1 MFIVNYLLS
10 SMKSFFIL
18 LLFLP
23 CLVLAQQ
30 VADPDFDYP
39 INKPSYAHGKGPL
52 VLIDEAHNNF
62 HTREG
67 RYAAFARLLEADG
80 YQVSSLSSTI
90 TASALSK
97 AKLLVISNPI
107 HESDLNN
114 WVLPNPSA
122 YTSTEIEAIEKWVS
136 EGGRLFLIADHMP
149 FGGGAGDLAKAF
161 GFEFGNG
168 FARNPAVQGWDLF
181 TKENGGLLTHEISE
195 GISQVASF
203 TGQAFTK
210 PEKAIGII
218 RFPKGYI
225 SLRPDTA
232 WRFNADTPRVD
243 IEGQY
248 QGAVMHHGQGKLAVF
263 GEAAMFTT
271 QLAGARRM
279 KVGMNARG
287 AEQNA
292 PFLVNLMCWLVQ

>member
-1 MFIVNYLLS
+1 MKRLLVV
-10 SMKSFFIL
+10 F
-18 LLFLP
+18 LLFP
-23 CLVLAQQ
+23 MCMWGQQ
-30 VADPDFDYP
+30 VADPDFKYEDLVARYV
-39 INKPSYAHGKGPL
+39 AGEGPL

-67 RYAAFARLLEADG
+67 RYAPFAEVLENYG
-80 YQVSSLSSTI
+80 LQVGSLSKSI
-90 TASALSK
+90 TRESLQGVS
-97 AKLLVISNPI
+97 LLVISNPI
-107 HESDLNN
+107 HESNLGN

-122 YTSTEIEAIEKWVS
+122 FSEEEVAAIKEWVAQ
-136 EGGRLFLIADHMP
+136 GGRLFLIADHMP
-149 FGGGAGDLAKAF
+149 FGGAAQAIGKAF

-168 FARNPAVQGWDLF
+168 FARNPAVQGWDYF
-181 TKENGGLLTHEISE
+181 TKKDQSLAEHEVTK
-195 GISQVASF
+195 GIEQVATF
-203 TGQAFTK
+203 TGQAFTI
-210 PEKAIGII
+210 PEKAEGLI

-232 WRFNADTPRVD
+232 WRFRPETPSID

-248 QGAVMHHGQGKLAVF
+248 QGAVLKHDKGRLAVF

-271 QLAGARRM
+271 QLAGAQQF

-292 PFLVNLMCWLVQ
+292 PFLVNILDWLFD

>member
-1 MFIVNYLLS
+1 
-10 SMKSFFIL
+10 MKKFLVIL
-18 LLFLP
+18 LCLP
-23 CLVLAQQ
+23 VYVYSQQ
-30 VADPDFDYP
+30 TADPDFEYKDLADHYV
-39 INKPSYAHGKGPL
+39 GKERPR

-67 RYAAFARLLEADG
+67 RYASFTKILQAYGFEVGSLTESVSAKSLEG
-80 YQVSSLSSTI
+80 VSM
-90 TASALSK
+90 
-97 AKLLVISNPI
+97 LVVSNPI
-107 HESDLNN
+107 HESDLGS

-122 YTSTEIEAIEKWVS
+122 FSADEVAAIKTWVKN
-136 EGGRLFLIADHMP
+136 GGRLFLIADHMP
-149 FGGGAGDLAKAF
+149 FGGGASAIATAF

-168 FARNPAVQGWDLF
+168 FARNPELEGWDYF
-181 TKENGGLLTHEISE
+181 TKSE
-195 GISQVASF
+195 GSLSTHQITQEIDQVATF
-203 TGQAFTK
+203 TGQAFTI
-210 PEKAIGII
+210 PTEAEGIL

-232 WRFNADTPRVD
+232 WRFNPNTLSVD

-248 QGAVMHHGQGKLAVF
+248 QGAVLTHKKGRLAVF

-271 QLAGARRM
+271 QLAGAQQI

-292 PFLVNLMCWLVQ
+292 PFLVNILDWLFDR

>member
-1 MFIVNYLLS
+1 MKKLLVV
-10 SMKSFFIL
+10 L
-18 LLFLP
+18 LLFPMSLWS
-23 CLVLAQQ
+23 QQ
-30 VADPDFDYP
+30 VADPDFKYEDLIP
-39 INKPSYAHGKGPL
+39 RYAEGERPV

-67 RYAAFARLLEADG
+67 RYAPFAKILGDYGFNVGSLTESISAKTLKG
-80 YQVSSLSSTI
+80 VS
-90 TASALSK
+90 
-97 AKLLVISNPI
+97 LLVISNPI
-107 HESDLNN
+107 HESDLGA

-122 YTSTEIEAIEKWVS
+122 FTKDEVAAIKKWIKQ
-136 EGGRLFLIADHMP
+136 GGRLFLIADHMP
-149 FGGGAGDLAKAF
+149 FGGAAKGLAQAF

-168 FARNPAVQGWDLF
+168 FARNPEVRGWDYF
-181 TKENGGLLTHEISE
+181 TKGDQSLAEHEVTK
-195 GISQVASF
+195 GIDQVATF
-203 TGQAFTK
+203 TGQAFTI
-210 PEKAIGII
+210 PEEAEGLI

-232 WRFNADTPRVD
+232 WRFNPQTPRID

-248 QGAVMHHGQGKLAVF
+248 QGAVLQYGKGKLAVF

-271 QLAGARRM
+271 QLAGEQQF

-292 PFLVNLMCWLVQ
+292 PFLVNVLDWLFD